1 MLQFDHLLSSAL
13 AFDPIH
19 FIIHHGRGRA
29 MKVYRLNNRIVMSGK
44 AWEIRAKLKEYGRMY
59 HYVKDWLSEK
69 ENRMILIDIK
79 KDRMK

>member
-1 MLQFDHLLSSAL
+1 MEGGH
-13 AFDPIH
+13 
-19 FIIHHGRGRA
+19 A

>member
-1 MLQFDHLLSSAL
+1 
-13 AFDPIH
+13 
-19 FIIHHGRGRA
+19 

-44 AWEIRAKLKEYGRMY
+44 AWEIRAKLKEYGRKY

-69 ENRMILIDIK
+69 ENRLIFIDIK